1 MFGGQW
7 LEELFQP
14 QPMVSR
20 EGLQSLLQKVAHS
33 SIMRLNS
40 VAMEKVSVCVC
51 ACVYACLCLCGT
63 NERHG
68 CVFVHVQSSQ
78 RHNGMQCHC
87 PWRLRYIQYTSKNIH
102 RNRNVFFKIIP
113 LLSSY
118 RSFSHTHTRTA
129 LRPDI
134 NVVQVSTDGVPE
146 TRGHYSG
153 NSEPLGL
160 SQGSCG

>member
-1 MFGGQW
+1 MQDMVGTMFGGQW

-40 VAMEKVSVCVC
+40 VALEKVSVCVC
-51 ACVYACLCLCGT
+51 ACVCMCVCACLCLCLCGT

-87 PWRLRYIQYTSKNIH
+87 PWRLPYTVRVKNIH
-102 RNRNVFFKIIP
+102 RNCFFIIP
-113 LLSSY
+113 LLYSY
-118 RSFSHTHTRTA
+118 RSFSLTHTRS
-129 LRPDI
+129 
-134 NVVQVSTDGVPE
+134 ST
-146 TRGHYSG
+146 TSYQCRSST
-153 NSEPLGL
+153 N
-160 SQGSCG
+160 